1 MNYVYENI
9 EVKKTGRTA
18 SRTIGTSTKI
28 QVVVEITPSDEDNG
42 TWKKWVNPDQLFV
55 IGDTA
60 EN

>member
-28 QVVVEITPSDEDNG
+28 QVVVEITPTDEDDG

-55 IGDTA
+55 IRET
-60 EN
+60 EK

>member
-28 QVVVEITPSDEDNG
+28 QVVVEITPTDEDDG

-55 IGDTA
+55 NRET
-60 EN
+60 EK